1 MSKSS
6 NQRKTGDQMLVRQ
19 LNTAIIL
26 DCLRLNAPLSRAE
39 TSGKIGLNRST
50 VSSIVNQ
57 LVQEGLVREI
67 EFQKDKRGRPG
78 MLLELNPDGACAIGA
93 EIGVGFVSIMLADF
107 GAKPIWCMRVAVDP
121 EIGQSV
127 YIERAGDLIQEALAR
142 AKEQGSRPLGI
153 GIGVSGLV
161 DVRQGE
167 LAFAPNLQWSHVPLR
182 QMLRERF
189 DVPVFVE
196 NDANAAA
203 LGEYYFGV
211 ARGVENFI
219 YLSADVG
226 LGGGIVLGGKLFR
239 GNGGYAGEV
248 GHMAV
253 NPNGELCG
261 CGRRGCWESLV
272 SPRAV
277 VRNIQAILQNGTDSL
292 IRRLAD
298 GNLGNITFDQV
309 IEAAQAN
316 DQVALC
322 ALQDVARWLGIGIA
336 NLVNTLNPELVVLG
350 GGLARAS
357 MALTPVIETTVRE
370 NALEQPRQAL
380 KIAVSAYG
388 SEACVV
394 GAAAIVLDEILRYP
408 FP

>member
-1 MSKSS
+1 MSKIA
-6 NQRKTGDQMLVRQ
+6 NRRKTGDQMLVRQ
-19 LNTAIIL
+19 LNTAVIL
-26 DCLRLNAPLSRAE
+26 DCLRLNSPLSRAE
-39 TSGKIGLNRST
+39 TSSKTGLNRST

-67 EFQKDKRGRPG
+67 EFQKDKLGRPG
-78 MLLELNPDGACAIGA
+78 MLLELSPDGACAIGA

-107 GAKPIWCMRVAVDP
+107 GAKPIWRKRVAVDP
-121 EIGQSV
+121 EIEQPAF
-127 YIERAGDLIQEALAR
+127 IKRAGDLIQEALAR
-142 AKEQGSRPLGI
+142 AKRQGSRPLGI
-153 GIGVSGLV
+153 GVGVSGLV
-161 DVRQGE
+161 DVQQGE
-167 LAFAPNLQWSHVPLR
+167 LVFAPNLKWSHVPLR
-182 QMLRERF
+182 QMLMERF

-248 GHMAV
+248 GHMAFD
-253 NPNGELCG
+253 PNGDLCG
-261 CGRRGCWESLV
+261 CGRRGCWELLV
-272 SPRAV
+272 SPRVV
-277 VRNIQAILQNGTDSL
+277 VRNIQATLQNGADSL
-292 IRRLAD
+292 IRQLAD
-298 GNLGNITFDQV
+298 GDLDNITFDQV

-350 GGLARAS
+350 GELARAS
-357 MALTPVIETTVRE
+357 KALTPVIETTVRE
-370 NALEQPRQAL
+370 NALEQPRKAL

>member
-1 MSKSS
+1 MSKIV
-6 NQRKTGDQMLVRQ
+6 NRHKTGDQMLVRQ

-39 TSGKIGLNRST
+39 TSSKTGLNRST

-67 EFQKDKRGRPG
+67 EFQKDKLGRPG
-78 MLLELNPDGACAIGA
+78 MLLELSPDGACAIGA

-107 GAKPIWCMRVAVDP
+107 GAKPIWCKRVAVDP
-121 EIGQSV
+121 EIEQSAF
-127 YIERAGDLIQEALAR
+127 IKRAGDLIQEALAR
-142 AKEQGSRPLGI
+142 AKRQGSRPLGI
-153 GIGVSGLV
+153 GVGVSGLV

-167 LAFAPNLQWSHVPLR
+167 LVFAPNLKWSHVPIR
-182 QMLRERF
+182 QMLMERF

-248 GHMAV
+248 GHMAFD
-253 NPNGELCG
+253 PNGDLCG
-261 CGRRGCWESLV
+261 CGRRGFWESLV

-277 VRNIQAILQNGTDSL
+277 VRNIQATLQNGTDSL
-292 IRRLAD
+292 IRQLAD
-298 GNLGNITFDQV
+298 GNLNNITFDQV

-370 NALEQPRQAL
+370 NALEQPRKAL